1 MDRRA
6 GRGLVSFVL
15 ILLALGTVL
24 LLVSGNNPFAT
35 GGTVALTTSG
45 STSGATPHA
54 SATSSKSP
62 SAAAPVK
69 NTPPGQAKKT
79 SPTPT
84 PAPVPAS
91 NLTTQAVNSSSAQI
105 LWTLPGNAARVQ
117 IFRNGRLIDDFPFP
131 GGAGMVYTDYLLWQ
145 STTYAY
151 EVKLLDGGN
160 ALIADQTSSLTTP
173 AQAGAFPRLYSA
185 TSFWNTPIPAGPAL
199 APNSAAMIAASL
211 TNYAGSANFAPTND
225 WGKAIAYA
233 NAVSRLYTV
242 GCTLYDCGTVINF
255 RIPTYAQPTTGSD
268 HHLVVINP
276 SANS

>member
-1 MDRRA
+1 MNRRA

-35 GGTVALTTSG
+35 GGVVALTTSG
-45 STSGATPHA
+45 SSNGSSATPQA
-54 SATSSKSP
+54 SATSSKSS

-84 PAPVPAS
+84 PTPTPDPTPTPLPAG

-145 STTYAY
+145 STAYAY

-160 ALIADQTSSLTTP
+160 ALIADQTSSVTTP
-173 AQAGAFPRLYSA
+173 VQAGSFPRLYGA

-199 APNSAAMIAASL
+199 APNS
-211 TNYAGSANFAPTND
+211 
-225 WGKAIAYA
+225 
-233 NAVSRLYTV
+233 
-242 GCTLYDCGTVINF
+242 
-255 RIPTYAQPTTGSD
+255 
-268 HHLVVINP
+268 
-276 SANS
+276 